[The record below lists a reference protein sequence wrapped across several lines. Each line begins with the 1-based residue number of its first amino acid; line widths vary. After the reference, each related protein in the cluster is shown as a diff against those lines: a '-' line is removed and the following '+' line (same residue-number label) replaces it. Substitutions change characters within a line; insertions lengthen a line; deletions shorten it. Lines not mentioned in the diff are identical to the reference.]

1 MPVLPPTIAVVL
13 SLGLAAPEAY
23 PGAAELAAEA
33 PLPEWKPE
41 GGTAAHKGEGDI
53 HEVNKKIKRAA
64 HTTIAGGAIAVLGLS
79 SLIGGFVVYSLPRN
93 KLKKLES
100 DNGGA
105 LPPGDESRQRAITMA
120 RVSPIVMGVGAGVLV
135 IGAVMA
141 GVGAKRFKK
150 LREEKRTTVA
160 FAPMPA
166 RRGGGFMLEVR
177 F

>member
-1 MPVLPPTIAVVL
+1 MPVLPPTIAVLL
-13 SLGLAAPEAY
+13 SLTLTAPEAY

-41 GGTAAHKGEGDI
+41 GGTAAHQGKSDV
-53 HEVNKKIKRAA
+53 HEVNKKMRRAG
-64 HTTIAGGAIAVLGLS
+64 HTAIAGGAIAVLGLS
-79 SLIGGFVVYSLPRN
+79 SLVGGFVIYSLPRN

-100 DNGGA
+100 ENGGA
-105 LPPGDESRQRAITMA
+105 LPPGDADRQRAITMA
-120 RVSPIVMGVGAGVLV
+120 RVSPILMGVGAGVLV

-160 FAPMPA
+160 FSPMPT
-166 RRGGGFMLEVR
+166 RRGGGLMLEVR